1 MTGYVENRG
10 KNTWRLVVNDGYT
23 PDGKRKR
30 NTKTIKAKN
39 KREAEQLLG
48 QLIAEI
54 EKGRFIDPTKL
65 TFKDFA
71 ERWLSDYAEV
81 NLAPKTVFRYKQLL
95 NSRIFPAMGHLK
107 VDQIRPT
114 HLLEFYKNLQEE
126 DIRLDGKQGKLSTR
140 TILHHHRL
148 LSAIFNSAVKW
159 QVILN
164 SPAVRVNPPKVNKTQ
179 VVCYNEEQATA
190 MLKAMDKEPLKYKTG
205 ITLTLVTGL
214 RQGELMGLEWQD
226 INFEE
231 STITIRQ
238 ASQYLPGKG
247 LFPIEPKHEM
257 SKRIISI
264 PFSVLSLFK
273 AYRKEWLGSRL
284 KVGDLWQGTNRLF
297 ATWDGKPM
305 YPSTITH
312 WFTKFQAAHNL
323 PRITFHALRHTSASW
338 LMAQGLPLKSISS
351 RLGHANISTTA
362 DIYGHALKSV
372 DREIAKKFDGLLTGK
387 VK

>member
-107 VDQIRPT
+107 IEQIRPT

-126 DIRLDGKQGKLSTR
+126 DIRLDGKQGKLSNQ
-140 TILHHHRL
+140 TIHHYHRL
-148 LSAIFNSAVKW
+148 LSAIFNDAIEW
-159 QVILN
+159 QVIVI
-164 SPAVRVNPPKVNKTQ
+164 SPASRVKPPKVTRTQ
-179 VVCYNEEQATA
+179 IACYDEKQTFS
-190 MLKAMDKEPLKYKTG
+190 MLGALEAEPLKYKTA
-205 ITLTLVTGL
+205 IVLALTTGL
-214 RQGELMGLEWQD
+214 RRGEIMGLEWQD
-226 INFEE
+226 INFEDN
-231 STITIRQ
+231 TITVRQ

-247 LFPIEPKHEM
+247 TFTKEPKNEM

-264 PFSVLSLFK
+264 PFSVMSLLK
-273 AYRKEWLGSRL
+273 EYRKEWLGSRL

-297 ATWDGKPM
+297 TTWDGKPM
-305 YPSTITH
+305 HPDT
-312 WFTKFQAAHNL
+312 FTKWFPKFLKRHSLHLIN
-323 PRITFHALRHTSASW
+323 FHALRHTSASW

-351 RLGHANISTTA
+351 RLGHSNISTTA

-372 DREIAKKFDGLLTGK
+372 DREIAEKFDDLLNRKT
-387 VK
+387 V